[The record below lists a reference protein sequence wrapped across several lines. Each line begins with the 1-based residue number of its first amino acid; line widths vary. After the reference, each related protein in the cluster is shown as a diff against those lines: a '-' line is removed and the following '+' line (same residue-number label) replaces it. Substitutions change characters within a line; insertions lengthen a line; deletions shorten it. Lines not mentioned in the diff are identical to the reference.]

1 MIADL
6 LVIFTG
12 LLGYIILFVLCGN
25 KTNRIVNI
33 YMAIIIFLA
42 STRLLL
48 IGIAEIYNYTELK
61 NFTNKFNTYFILLVP
76 VFYLYFK
83 NLIQNRNYY
92 PYKDLYHF
100 IFPLFIIIENKLS
113 LIEIIFNNKLSF
125 RFVYIFIIYS
135 LIYNALVFYE
145 LNKYI
150 WNKKGSLEIAIKHN
164 NLIRKWSIYF
174 YCTMNLMVIRVLVSM
189 FYEMQ
194 SNQLVTAQYG
204 LWGGSIVW
212 IIVFTKILTTPEI
225 LYGYSYL
232 AKKSREF
239 NAISK
244 TISQWNLVS
253 KIEINNIQDQQLK
266 EKIGTNIEK
275 YIHEIDTILLQDNY
289 FRNPDFALKE
299 FAIVLNIPKSHLKYL
314 FKYHSKVSFS
324 DFKKITR
331 IQDAILLI
339 DQKFLTTNTLESLS
353 KEVGFTSYNP
363 FFTSFKDVVG
373 KSPQEYIA
381 TLN

>member
-1 MIADL
+1 MITDL
-6 LVIFTG
+6 LVILTG
-12 LLGYIILFVLCGN
+12 LLGFVILFILCGS
-25 KTNRIVNI
+25 KTNRIVNLNL
-33 YMAIIIFLA
+33 ALIIFGA
-42 STRLLL
+42 SLRLLL
-48 IGIAEIYNYTELK
+48 IGITRIYKNSELE
-61 NFTNKFNTYFILLVP
+61 NFSNQLNTIFILFVP

-83 NLIQNRNYY
+83 KLIQNKNSHT
-92 PYKDLYHF
+92 YKDLYHF
-100 IFPLFIIIENKLS
+100 IFPLLVILENKLS
-113 LIEIIFNNKLSF
+113 LIETIFDVKLNY
-125 RFVYIFIIYS
+125 RFAFIFIIYS
-135 LIYNALVFYE
+135 LLYNIITFFQL
-145 LNKYI
+145 
-150 WNKKGSLEIAIKHN
+150 KKHVWFKKASLEIAIKQN
-164 NLIRKWSIYF
+164 QLIRNWTIYF
-174 YCTMNLMVIRVLVSM
+174 YCTMNLMIVRVFISM
-189 FYEMQ
+189 FVEMK
-194 SNQLVTAQYG
+194 SNQIVNAQYG
-204 LWGGSIVW
+204 LWASSIVW
-212 IIVFTKILTTPEI
+212 LVIFAKILTTPEI

-239 NAISK
+239 NSISK
-244 TISQWNLVS
+244 TISNWNLVS